1 MALDVRK
8 DILWRIYLVYLFIFL
23 LAGFIVARVIKIQFS
38 EGEFWKARANELTV
52 RYANIEALRGNI
64 FDVNGQL
71 LATSLPYYDVAVDMN
86 SEAITD
92 EIFEENIDS
101 LSFCLANL
109 FHDRTKPAFARLLI
123 KAKNSGDRYYMLRQN
138 VSYKELQQIKTFPL
152 FRKGRF
158 KGGLIYTQKGKRE
171 LPFQLLASRTIGYSN
186 EDIKVGLE
194 GSYNQQLTGIGGK
207 RLVRRIAGGIEMPV
221 NDENEVE
228 PQDGCDI
235 VSTIDINIQDV
246 AENALYEQLKKHKA
260 GWGCVVLME
269 VKTGEIRAIA
279 NLSRISTK
287 GGSAFGGD
295 TIRYGENYNFAIGQ
309 STEPGSTFKLASLM
323 AGMEDGYFDLSDTIN
338 TGNGKWKF
346 LTQEVKDSHEGGF
359 GKISVK
365 QVFEKSSNIGT
376 AKLIHTYY
384 GKNPQQFV
392 DRLCKMGI
400 NLSPEL
406 DIAGTGNA
414 DIKSTKD
421 KRWSKVS
428 LPWMSFGYE
437 LRLTPLQILTF
448 YNAVAN
454 DGVMMKPR
462 FVREVRKQGKAIKA
476 FEPEVIHP
484 HVASASTIQKARE
497 MMEGV
502 VLEGTATNLKNT
514 DYKIAGKTGTA
525 QIAKS
530 GGGYGNKKGSNSQTY
545 QASFVGYFP
554 ADNPKYSCI
563 VVVNAPSEG
572 VYYGNAVAGPIFKE
586 IADKVYSTLLDIHS
600 EIKETQFAEVKTPSI
615 KGGLRKDVQ
624 TVISNLNLS
633 ANANSSSA
641 EYVKMIMQKDSS
653 VVAVAHN
660 IHLSL
665 TNKVMPNVTGMGLKD
680 ALYLLENV
688 GLKVKIMG
696 SGSVK
701 RQSIQAGIK
710 IKRGDELILELM

>member
-8 DILWRIYLVYLFIFL
+8 DILWRIYLVYLFIFV
-23 LAGFIVARVIKIQFS
+23 LAGLIIARVIKIQFS
-38 EGEFWKARANELTV
+38 EGEFWKARANELTI

-101 LSFCLANL
+101 LALCLSTI
-109 FHDRTKPAFARLLI
+109 FGDRTKSGYRRELTNARI
-123 KAKNSGDRYYMLRQN
+123 TGDRFHTLHNN
-138 VSYKELQQIKTFPL
+138 VSYKELQQLKTFPL

-171 LPFQLLASRTIGYSN
+171 LPFQLLASRTIGYSK

-228 PQDGCDI
+228 PQDGRDI

-279 NLSRISTK
+279 NLSRI
-287 GGSAFGGD
+287 D
-295 TIRYGENYNFAIGQ
+295 TARYGENYNFAIGQ

-365 QVFEKSSNIGT
+365 QVFEKSSNVGT

-384 GKNPQQFV
+384 AKNPQQFV

-400 NLSPEL
+400 NLNPEL
-406 DIAGTGNA
+406 DIAGTGSA

-484 HVASASTIQKARE
+484 HVASASTIQKAKE

-502 VLEGTATNLKNT
+502 VLEGTATNLKNA

-586 IADKVYSTLLDIHS
+586 ISDKVYSTLLDIHS
-600 EIKETQFAEVKTPSI
+600 EVKATQFAEAKIPSI
-615 KGGLRKDVQ
+615 KNGSRKDIQ
-624 TVISNLNLS
+624 TVCRDLNISTNT
-633 ANANSSSA
+633 NSSSA
-641 EYVKMIMQKDSS
+641 EYVKVVMQKDSS
-653 VVAVAHN
+653 TIVMDSN
-660 IHLSL
+660 LNQSL
-665 TNKVMPNVTGMGLKD
+665 TNHVMPSVLGMGLKD
-680 ALYLLENV
+680 ALYLLENA
-688 GLKVKIMG
+688 GLKVKIIG
-696 SGSVK
+696 SGMIK
-701 RQSIQAGIK
+701 KQSIKTGGK
-710 IKRGDELILELM
+710 FSKGTELILELS

>member
-1 MALDVRK
+1 MAVDVRK

-23 LAGFIVARVIKIQFS
+23 LAGLIVVRVVKIQVS
-38 EGEFWKARANELTV
+38 EGDFWKKRANELTLH
-52 RYANIEALRGNI
+52 YANIEAVRGSI
-64 FDVNGQL
+64 FDINGQL
-71 LATSLPYYDVAVDMN
+71 LATSLPYYEVAADLN
-86 SEAITD
+86 TDAITD
-92 EIFEENIDS
+92 EIFDSNVDS
-101 LSFCLANL
+101 LSYCLSNL
-109 FHDRTKPAFARLLI
+109 FADRTKAQYQRELI
-123 KAKNSGDRYYMLRQN
+123 NAKVSGDRYHTLYN
-138 VSYKELQQIKTFPL
+138 NASYKQLQKLKTFPL
-152 FRKGRF
+152 FRKGRN

-171 LPFQLLASRTIGYSN
+171 LPFKFLASRTIGYCK
-186 EDIKVGLE
+186 EGTKVGLE
-194 GSYNQQLTGIGGK
+194 GSYDQQLTGVGGK
-207 RLVRRIAGGIEMPV
+207 RLVRRIAGGVEMPV
-221 NDENEVE
+221 NGENEIE

-246 AENALYEQLKKHKA
+246 AENALCEQLKKHQA

-279 NLSRISTK
+279 NLSRI
-287 GGSAFGGD
+287 D
-295 TIRYGENYNFAIGQ
+295 TATYGETFNYAIGQ
-309 STEPGSTFKLASLM
+309 STEPGSTFKLVSLM
-323 AGMEDGYFDLSDTIN
+323 AAMEDGYIDLNDTVN

-365 QVFEKSSNIGT
+365 QVFEKSSNVGT
-376 AKLIHTYY
+376 AKLISAYY
-384 GKNPQQFV
+384 GKNPQAFI

-400 NLSPEL
+400 NLSPQL

-454 DGVMMKPR
+454 DGEMMKPR
-462 FVREVRKQGKAIKA
+462 FVREVRRQGKALKA

-484 HVASASTIQKARE
+484 RVASDAVIRQARE

-502 VLEGTATNLKNT
+502 VLEGTATNLKNA

-525 QIAKS
+525 QIAKN
-530 GGGYGNKKGSNSQTY
+530 GTYENKKGSWNVTY

-563 VVVNAPSEG
+563 VVVNAPSQG

-586 IADKVYSTLLDIHS
+586 IADKVYSSLLDIHS
-600 EIKETQFAEVKTPSI
+600 EIKDIQAVSPKIPSI
-615 KGGLRKDVQ
+615 KNGSRKDIQ
-624 TVISNLNLS
+624 TICADLGIA
-633 ANANSSSA
+633 ANTNSSYA
-641 EYVKMIMQKDSS
+641 EYINVIPQADSS
-653 VVAVAHN
+653 IAVVGNTINHA
-660 IHLSL
+660 LS
-665 TNKVMPNVTGMGLKD
+665 NRIMPNVLGMGLKD
-680 ALYLLENV
+680 ALYLLENAGIRV
-688 GLKVKIMG
+688 KVFGKGTIKKQSIG
-696 SGSVK
+696 SGTKFS
-701 RQSIQAGIK
+701 
-710 IKRGDELILELM
+710 RGTELILDLS

>member
-23 LAGFIVARVIKIQFS
+23 LAGFIVVRVIKIQFS

-92 EIFEENIDS
+92 EIFEDNLDS
-101 LSFCLANL
+101 LSFCLASI
-109 FHDRTKPAFARLLI
+109 FHDRTKPAFARLLL

-171 LPFQLLASRTIGYSN
+171 LPFQLLASRTIGYST

-228 PQDGCDI
+228 PQDGRDI

-279 NLSRISTK
+279 NLSKI
-287 GGSAFGGD
+287 D
-295 TIRYGENYNFAIGQ
+295 TATYRENYNYAIGQ

-365 QVFEKSSNIGT
+365 QVFEKSSNVGT

-406 DIAGTGNA
+406 DIPGTGNA

-484 HVASASTIQKARE
+484 HVASASTIQKAKE

-502 VLEGTATNLKNT
+502 VLEGTATNLKNA

-600 EIKETQFAEVKTPSI
+600 EVKATQFAEAKTPFI
-615 KGGLRKDVQ
+615 KNGSRKDIQ
-624 TVISNLNLS
+624 TVCRDLNIS
-633 ANANSSSA
+633 ANTNSSSA
-641 EYVKMIMQKDSS
+641 EYVKVVMQKDSS
-653 VVAVAHN
+653 TIVMDSN
-660 IHLSL
+660 PNQSL
-665 TNKVMPNVTGMGLKD
+665 TDHVMPSVLGMGLKD
-680 ALYLLENV
+680 ALYLLENA
-688 GLKVKIMG
+688 GLKVKIIG
-696 SGSVK
+696 SGMIK
-701 RQSIQAGIK
+701 KQSIKTGGK
-710 IKRGDELILELM
+710 FSKGTELILELS

>member
-8 DILWRIYLVYLFIFL
+8 DILWRIYLVYLFIFIIAVL
-23 LAGFIVARVIKIQFS
+23 IVARVVKIQIG
-38 EGEFWKARANELTV
+38 EGEFWKARANELTL
-52 RYANIEALRGNI
+52 RYANIEAMRGNI

-86 SEAITD
+86 ADAITD
-92 EIFEENIDS
+92 EIFEENLDS

-109 FHDRTKPAFARLLI
+109 FPDKTKSSYKRLLI
-123 KAKNSGDRYYMLRQN
+123 NAKNSGDRYYMLRQN
-138 VSYKELQQIKTFPL
+138 ISYKELQKLKTFPL

-158 KGGLIYTQKGKRE
+158 RGGLIYTQKGKRE
-171 LPFQLLASRTIGYSN
+171 LPFQLLASRTIGSCREN
-186 EDIKVGLE
+186 AKPIGIE
-194 GSYNQQLTGIGGK
+194 GSYNQQLTGVGGK
-207 RLVRRIAGGIEMPV
+207 RLVRKIAGGIEMPV

-228 PQDGCDI
+228 PQDGFDI
-235 VSTIDINIQDV
+235 VSTLDINIQDV
-246 AENALYEQLKKHKA
+246 AENALYEQLKKHQA

-269 VKTGEIRAIA
+269 VNTGEIRAIA
-279 NLSRISTK
+279 NLSKI
-287 GGSAFGGD
+287 D
-295 TIRYGENYNFAIGQ
+295 TATYRENYNYAIGQ

-365 QVFEKSSNIGT
+365 QVFEKSSNVGT
-376 AKLIHTYY
+376 AKLIHNFY
-384 GKNPQQFV
+384 GKNPQQFI
-392 DRLCKMGI
+392 DMLYKMGI
-400 NLSPEL
+400 NLNPEL
-406 DIAGTGNA
+406 DIAGA
-414 DIKSTKD
+414 ASPDIKSIKD

-462 FVREVRKQGKAIKA
+462 FVREVRKQGKALEE
-476 FEPEVIHP
+476 FSPEVIHP
-484 HVASASTIQKARE
+484 HVASASTIRKARE

-502 VLEGTATNLKNT
+502 VLEGTATNLKNA

-530 GGGYGNKKGSNSQTY
+530 SGGYGNKKGNYTQTY

-600 EIKETQFAEVKTPSI
+600 EIKETQFAYVKTPSI
-615 KGGLRKDVQ
+615 KGGSRKDVQ
-624 TVISNLNLS
+624 KVVNDLNIS
-633 ANANSSSA
+633 ANTNSSSA
-641 EYVKMIMQKDSS
+641 EYVNVVMQKDSS
-653 VVAVAHN
+653 VVAVDNN
-660 IHLSL
+660 INLSL
-665 TNKVMPNVTGMGLKD
+665 TNNVMPNVTGMGLKD
-680 ALYLLENV
+680 ALYLLENA
-688 GLKVKIMG
+688 GLKVKVIG
-696 SGSVK
+696 SGAIK
-701 RQSIQAGIK
+701 KQSINAGTK
-710 IKRGDELILELM
+710 FYKGTELILELS